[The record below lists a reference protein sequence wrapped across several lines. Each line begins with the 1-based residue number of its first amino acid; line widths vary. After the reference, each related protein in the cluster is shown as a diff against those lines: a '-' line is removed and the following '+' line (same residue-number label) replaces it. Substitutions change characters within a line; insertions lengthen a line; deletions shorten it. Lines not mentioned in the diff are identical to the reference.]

1 MERGQTSAIPRQR
14 RPNVLFLITDQHR
27 QDSLGCFGNPV
38 VRTPHLD
45 RLVTSGFTTTAI
57 CTPAR
62 ASLLT
67 GLMPHKHKLLAN
79 FERNV
84 GYLTE
89 LPAEMVPFSHY
100 LAEAGYRLGHAGKW
114 HIGQE
119 KGPADY
125 GFQ

>member
-27 QDSLGCFGNPV
+27 QDSLGCYGNPV
-38 VRTPHLD
+38 ARTPHLD
-45 RLVTSGFTTTAI
+45 RLGASGVCFTSGFTTTAI

-67 GLMPHKHKLLAN
+67 GLLPHKHRLLAN

-89 LPAEMVPFSHY
+89 LPAEMVPFSRS
-100 LAEAGYRLGHAGKW
+100 LAEAGYRLGH
-114 HIGQE
+114 
-119 KGPADY
+119 
-125 GFQ
+125 